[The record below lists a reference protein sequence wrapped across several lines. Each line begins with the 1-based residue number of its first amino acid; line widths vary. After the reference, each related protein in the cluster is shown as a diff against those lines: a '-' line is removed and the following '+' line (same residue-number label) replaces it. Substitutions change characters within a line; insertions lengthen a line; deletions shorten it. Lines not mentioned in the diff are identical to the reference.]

1 MAAVERGR
9 RIRGL
14 RSGARVTEVFSRLV
28 RSNGVDAASTAD
40 SRRPMQAASTELL
53 ASVGI
58 HDTGRARYLLNVLR
72 ALRPAQWLKNGLV
85 FAGLVFGGRLLD
97 PGAVLSAILTAIVF
111 CVLSSGFYL
120 INDVRDLE
128 ADRLHPVK
136 RLRPV
141 AAGELAP
148 QGAGALG
155 VLLVLIALAVSTSLG
170 PNLLLAM
177 LAYTALM
184 IAYNLG
190 LKLIV
195 IVDVL
200 VIASGFVLR
209 AVAGAVAVDV
219 SISPWLLICS
229 MLLALLVGF
238 GKRRHELVAL
248 DDAGRHRR
256 NLDAYSL
263 PMLDQFVAV
272 TAAGTLIA
280 YAIYTFDSESAQ
292 YHQRM
297 MLTIPIVTYGVF
309 RYLYLLYRGGQGGAP
324 ETMLLT
330 DRPLLGAVAIWSVLS
345 AALFYFAS

>member
-1 MAAVERGR
+1 MTDG
-9 RIRGL
+9 
-14 RSGARVTEVFSRLV
+14 SSRLV
-28 RSNGVDAASTAD
+28 RSTGVDAAISPK
-40 SRRPMQAASTELL
+40 SRPPVQGAATDLP
-53 ASVGI
+53 AAVGI
-58 HDTGRARYLLNVLR
+58 HDTRRARHVFTVLR

-97 PGAVLSAILTAIVF
+97 HTAVFSTLFTAILF
-111 CVLSSGFYL
+111 CLLSSGFYL
-120 INDVRDLE
+120 INDVRDLDG
-128 ADRLHPVK
+128 DRLHPVK
-136 RLRPV
+136 RLRPI
-141 AAGELAP
+141 AAGELSP
-148 QGAGALG
+148 QRAGVLG
-155 VLLVLIALAVSTSLG
+155 VLLVLIALAASISLG
-170 PNLLLAM
+170 PNLLLVM
-177 LAYTALM
+177 LTYTALM
-184 IAYNLG
+184 TAYNFG

-209 AVAGAVAVDV
+209 AVAGAIVVDV
-219 SISPWLLICS
+219 SISPWLLICT

-238 GKRRHELVAL
+238 GKRRHELVVL
-248 DDAGRHRR
+248 DEAGRHRR

-280 YAIYTFDSESAQ
+280 YAVYTFDSEAAQ

-309 RYLYLLYRGGQGGAP
+309 RYLYLLYRGEQGGAP

-330 DRPLLGAVAIWSVLS
+330 DRPLLGAVTAWSILS
-345 AALFYFAS
+345 AILFYFGR

>member
-1 MAAVERGR
+1 ME
-9 RIRGL
+9 
-14 RSGARVTEVFSRLV
+14 E
-28 RSNGVDAASTAD
+28 
-40 SRRPMQAASTELL
+40 ASTELP

-58 HDTGRARYLLNVLR
+58 HETGRARYLLNVLR

-97 PGAVLSAILTAIVF
+97 QAAVLSAILTAVLF
-111 CVLSSGFYL
+111 CLLSSGFYL
-120 INDVRDLE
+120 INDVRDLD

-136 RLRPV
+136 RLRPI
-141 AAGELAP
+141 AAGELSP
-148 QGAGALG
+148 QIASGLG
-155 VLLVLIALAVSTSLG
+155 VLLVLIALLASISLG
-170 PNLLLAM
+170 QNLLLVM

-184 IAYNLG
+184 IAYNFG
-190 LKLIV
+190 IKLIV

-200 VIASGFVLR
+200 AIASGFVLR
-209 AVAGAVAVDV
+209 AVAGAIAVDV
-219 SISPWLLICS
+219 SISPWLLICT

-238 GKRRHELVAL
+238 GKRRHEIVAL
-248 DDAGRHRR
+248 DEAGRHRR

-263 PMLDQFVAV
+263 PLLDQFVAV

-280 YAIYTFDSESAQ
+280 YAVYTFDSESAQ
-292 YHQRM
+292 YHQHM

-330 DRPLLGAVAIWSVLS
+330 DRPLLGAVAAWSLLS
-345 AALFYFAS
+345 AIVFYFAG

>member
-1 MAAVERGR
+1 M
-9 RIRGL
+9 L
-14 RSGARVTEVFSRLV
+14 
-28 RSNGVDAASTAD
+28 GVSTVL
-40 SRRPMQAASTELL
+40 P

-58 HDTGRARYLLNVLR
+58 RDPSRARYLLNVLR

-85 FAGLVFGGRLLD
+85 LAGLVFGGRLLD
-97 PGAVLSAILTAIVF
+97 HAAVLSAILAAIVF
-111 CVLSSGFYL
+111 CLLSSGFYL
-120 INDVRDLE
+120 INDVRDLD

-136 RLRPV
+136 RLRPI
-141 AAGELAP
+141 AAGEISP
-148 QGAGALG
+148 QLAGALG
-155 VLLVLIALAVSTSLG
+155 VLLVLVALAASTSFG
-170 PNLLLAM
+170 PNLFLVM

-200 VIASGFVLR
+200 VIAAGFVLR
-209 AVAGAVAVDV
+209 AVAGAIAVDV
-219 SISPWLLICS
+219 SISPWLLICT

-248 DDAGRHRR
+248 DEAGRHRR

-280 YAIYTFDSESAQ
+280 YAVYTFDSESAQ

-330 DRPLLGAVAIWSVLS
+330 DRPLLGAVAAWSILSAISVLFLGLALPRNRF
-345 AALFYFAS
+345 AATTTSNKADMSHSKFSTKCV